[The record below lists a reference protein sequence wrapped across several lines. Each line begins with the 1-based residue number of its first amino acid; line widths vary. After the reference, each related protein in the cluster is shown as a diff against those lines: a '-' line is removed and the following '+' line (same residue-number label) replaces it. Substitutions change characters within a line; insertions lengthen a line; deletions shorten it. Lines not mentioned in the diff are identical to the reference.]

1 MNFSSPIFLFAFPP
15 LVLAAYH
22 LLRPMRAKKSAAHR
36 GRSDFLCL
44 WRPAPSSAAA
54 CLLRAALFFRCL
66 PAHAEKGRKAVLAA
80 CITVDLAVL
89 AAYKSFG
96 TLPLGISFYTFQA
109 ISYVVDVYRSP
120 EHGTRSFRQLL
131 QYLTFFPQLV
141 SGPLMKF
148 SDVRESLDVRTA
160 SWDGAFDGVC
170 RFVCGLAKNC
180 CLPLRQ
186 RSWQTRCMPR
196 AALTRSAPG
205 RAQSATAFSSIS
217 ISPDTATWP

>member
-1 MNFSSPIFLFAFPP
+1 MNFSSPIFLFAFLP

-22 LLRPMRAKKSAAHR
+22 LLRPMRAKNALLIAAGLIFYAFGDLRHLPLLLASCVLHYFS
-36 GRSDFLCL
+36 GVFLL
-44 WRPAPSSAAA
+44 TRK
-54 CLLRAALFFRCL
+54 
-66 PAHAEKGRKAVLAA
+66 KGRKTVLAA

-170 RFVCGLAKNC
+170 RFVCGLAKN
-180 CLPLRQ
+180 LLL
-186 RSWQTRCMPR
+186 
-196 AALTRSAPG
+196 AAAAAELANAVY
-205 RAQSATAFSSIS
+205 AQSGFDALCAWTGAVC
-217 ISPDTATWP
+217 